1 MSVDQISGPKKD
13 LSLLLRL
20 AKAGEIYLQHPK
32 EKQNDWN
39 NYRPTQPAF
48 DFKQFDNRRFI
59 AAATNAGPQLGISVK
74 VEAYEWLV

>member
-32 EKQNDWN
+32 EKQMIGTILDTLIAVILLGGADSVSATALPLPPPPP
-39 NYRPTQPAF
+39 PTMQ
-48 DFKQFDNRRFI
+48 
-59 AAATNAGPQLGISVK
+59 
-74 VEAYEWLV
+74 

>member
-32 EKQNDWN
+32 EKQNDYDN
-39 NYRPTQPAF
+39 FGYDYRRDAVGHGGHHN
-48 DFKQFDNRRFI
+48 K
-59 AAATNAGPQLGISVK
+59 LGLGCASPD
-74 VEAYEWLV
+74 